1 MKVIPI
7 PPSTGQLHLLSLP
20 LSSSTQQSSSFT
32 SFHRAAKSAM
42 CGPVVNFRSKA
53 VCLLCSNS
61 HYQITAVVA
70 AVVVAVVV
78 AAVVAVG
85 KKTRREENVRLE
97 PRKDGKQYKCV
108 VYF

>member
-1 MKVIPI
+1 
-7 PPSTGQLHLLSLP
+7 
-20 LSSSTQQSSSFT
+20 
-32 SFHRAAKSAM
+32 M

-61 HYQITAVVA
+61 HYQITAVVAAAVVAVVA

>member
-1 MKVIPI
+1 M
-7 PPSTGQLHLLSLP
+7 LSLP
-20 LSSSTQQSSSFT
+20 LSFPLSLSSTQQSSSFT

-70 AVVVAVVV
+70 AAVVAVVVAVVV
-78 AAVVAVG
+78 VVAAAVVAVG
-85 KKTRREENVRLE
+85 
-97 PRKDGKQYKCV
+97 
-108 VYF
+108 

>member
-1 MKVIPI
+1 
-7 PPSTGQLHLLSLP
+7 
-20 LSSSTQQSSSFT
+20 
-32 SFHRAAKSAM
+32 M

-70 AVVVAVVV
+70 AVVDVV

-85 KKTRREENVRLE
+85 
-97 PRKDGKQYKCV
+97 
-108 VYF
+108 